1 MIWMMKSRFSCLF
14 LLRATLTG
22 ALMKSLQAAR
32 KRINRSIQVEHP
44 FPYLHLPSPSPCPC
58 LWVQLAFLR
67 EERSELPRRL
77 GSTAT
82 LHRMT
87 GTQLILHFPFSS
99 TLPHPSPFSISPF
112 LSSWYFFLHFL
123 LHRDHKMPILFT
135 LFTLYFVFL
144 ERANKKAVIPQVWEI
159 TYFDLTILPRRIEIS
174 KCFTKIQTKTLTNT
188 KAQIWAQRQVAHTL

>member
-112 LSSWYFFLHFL
+112 LSSSYFFFAFS
-123 LHRDHKMPILFT
+123 FT
-135 LFTLYFVFL
+135 
-144 ERANKKAVIPQVWEI
+144 
-159 TYFDLTILPRRIEIS
+159 
-174 KCFTKIQTKTLTNT
+174 
-188 KAQIWAQRQVAHTL
+188 QRSQNAHTFYTVYTVFCFFGKSK

>member
-1 MIWMMKSRFSCLF
+1 MKSRFSCLF
-14 LLRATLTG
+14 LLRVILTG
-22 ALMKSLQAAR
+22 RLMKSLQAAR

-87 GTQLILHFPFSS
+87 GTQLILHFPFSL
-99 TLPHPSPFSISPF
+99 TLPPPSPFSVSPF
-112 LSSWYFFLHFL
+112 LSSCSFFAFFLPL
-123 LHRDHKMPILFT
+123 
-135 LFTLYFVFL
+135 
-144 ERANKKAVIPQVWEI
+144 
-159 TYFDLTILPRRIEIS
+159 RIEYFPIFH
-174 KCFTKIQTKTLTNT
+174 KNKNKTLTKTNMIPNT
-188 KAQIWAQRQVAHTL
+188 SYTYLIGGSSRPRRPHHCDASVTSVALTGLPHLEKDFFETGKGFFLNGKRIP

>member
-1 MIWMMKSRFSCLF
+1 MDQKPQKGVTTTTIALKAQNDMKSRFSCLF

-22 ALMKSLQAAR
+22 PLMKSLQAAR

-44 FPYLHLPSPSPCPC
+44 FPYLHLLSPSPCPC

-99 TLPHPSPFSISPF
+99 TLPHPSLHLPFPF
-112 LSSWYFFLHFL
+112 IL
-123 LHRDHKMPILFT
+123 LHVPSQLLSLFW
-135 LFTLYFVFL
+135 LKP
-144 ERANKKAVIPQVWEI
+144 A
-159 TYFDLTILPRRIEIS
+159 
-174 KCFTKIQTKTLTNT
+174 
-188 KAQIWAQRQVAHTL
+188 

>member
-1 MIWMMKSRFSCLF
+1 MSRCAEKYTLQSTHCAVLIVTKLRRSQFQPKNLIKVSKKGVTTTTIALKAQNDMKSRFSCLF

-22 ALMKSLQAAR
+22 PLMKSLQAAR

-87 GTQLILHFPFSS
+87 GTQLILHLPFSS
-99 TLPHPSPFSISPF
+99 TLPPPLPIQHFSFFELLI
-112 LSSWYFFLHFL
+112 FLHFF
-123 LHRDHKMPILFT
+123 DT
-135 LFTLYFVFL
+135 
-144 ERANKKAVIPQVWEI
+144 QI
-159 TYFDLTILPRRIEIS
+159 TY
-174 KCFTKIQTKTLTNT
+174 
-188 KAQIWAQRQVAHTL
+188 